1 MLRAALWGWKGNLRW
16 ASRIASN
23 FGSAFGIAL
32 IILGAISFI
41 GGNFIGGMWW
51 FLIGMFIKGAAGM
64 SYRQPLVR
72 EALQG
77 VLVRPVLQDHPV
89 TVLPSLTPSDQFSR
103 RSWLGRG
110 WT

>member
-51 FLIGMFIKGAAGM
+51 FLIGLFIKGAAGM
-64 SYRQPLVR
+64 SYRQTLVR

-77 VLVRPVLQDHPV
+77 VPVRRVMHDHPV
-89 TVLPSLTPSDQFSR
+89 TVPPSLDRKSTRLNSSH
-103 RSWLGRG
+103 
-110 WT
+110 